1 MNRRLST
8 CVLPLVFIC
17 SFNVVRAQATSP
29 PLTVSGTSTVVPN
42 GSAGSEK
49 PSNAGE
55 RNSELQRQHT
65 DAKKYYK
72 QGVQYGR
79 AKLYKQAAATF
90 MQAIRV
96 NPKYADAYYGL
107 GHAFL
112 DMGRLNEAIDAFQQV
127 IKLDP
132 KDEEAYARLGEAH
145 ARLLAE
151 GPSGSEKSA
160 EKPLGEK
167 IALSLSGDAAVTRTV
182 PTVPTRDNENIRTYR
197 VGVGDVLDVRLQ
209 DAPPDQSTLFTVSP
223 AGLLE
228 HPILSRPLNVSGKT
242 TDEIRTIIESD
253 LKSRA
258 VNVNPEVLVG
268 VREYA
273 SHTILVSGLVK
284 DPGTKILR
292 REAIPL
298 YVVIADAQLLPEAGR
313 ASIVSGETGQTVV
326 VDLSDSSAMN
336 KLVRS
341 GDVITVQP
349 SLQQYYYIGG
359 EVKVPGEKSFRTG
372 LKLTQGI
379 LVAGGLARK
388 SEEAHVARENEA
400 GLLVVTRYNLK
411 DINLGKLP
419 DPFIQPGD
427 RITIVH

>member
-1 MNRRLST
+1 MNRFLST
-8 CVLPLVFIC
+8 CVLPLIFIGL
-17 SFNVVRAQATSP
+17 FNTVRAQTTTP
-29 PLTVSGTSTVVPN
+29 PITVSRTSTVAPD
-42 GSAGSEK
+42 GSGGSEK
-49 PSNAGE
+49 PSIRGE
-55 RNSELQRQHT
+55 RNSELQRPNA

-132 KDEEAYARLGEAH
+132 KDEEAYAMLGQAH

-151 GPSGSEKSA
+151 AASDSEKPA

-167 IALSLSGDAAVTRTV
+167 IALSASADTVTRMV
-182 PTVPTRDNENIRTYR
+182 PTVPTRDNEIIRTYR

-209 DAPPDQSTLFTVSP
+209 NAPPDQSTLFTVSP

-253 LKSRA
+253 LKTRA

-284 DPGTKILR
+284 DPGTKVLR

-313 ASIVSGETGQTVV
+313 ASIVSGETGQTVL
-326 VDLSDSSAMN
+326 VDLSDSVAMN

-349 SLQQYYYIGG
+349 SPQQYFYIGG
-359 EVKVPGEKSFRTG
+359 EVKAPGEKSFRAG

-379 LVAGGLARK
+379 LVAGGLTRK
-388 SEEAHVARENEA
+388 SEEAQVARESEA

>member
-1 MNRRLST
+1 MNRLLSI
-8 CVLPLVFIC
+8 CILPLVFIG
-17 SFNVVRAQATSP
+17 SLTTVRAQAAT
-29 PLTVSGTSTVVPN
+29 PLPTVSGTSTVTLNSSV
-42 GSAGSEK
+42 GSAK
-49 PSNAGE
+49 PSITGE
-55 RNSELQRQHT
+55 QNTELQLPN
-65 DAKKYYK
+65 DEAKKYYK
-72 QGVQYGR
+72 QGVKYGR
-79 AKLYKQAAATF
+79 SKLYKQAAATF
-90 MQAIRV
+90 MQAIRE

-151 GPSGSEKSA
+151 AASASEKPA

-167 IALSLSGDAAVTRTV
+167 IALSASTNAVTKTMPIV
-182 PTVPTRDNENIRTYR
+182 PIRDNEIIRTYR

-209 DAPPDQSTLFTVSP
+209 NAPPDQSTLFTVSP

-253 LKSRA
+253 VKNRA
-258 VNVNPEVLVG
+258 VNANPEVLVG
-268 VREYA
+268 VRDYV

-284 DPGTKILR
+284 DPGTKVLR

-313 ASIVSGETGQTVV
+313 ASIVSGETGQTVLA
-326 VDLSDSSAMN
+326 DLSDSGAMN
-336 KLVRS
+336 RLVRS
-341 GDVITVQP
+341 GDVITVQASP
-349 SLQQYYYIGG
+349 QLYFYIGG
-359 EVKVPGEKSFRTG
+359 EVKAPGEKSFRTG

-379 LVAGGLARK
+379 LVAGGLTRK
-388 SEEAHVARENEA
+388 SEEAQVARENEA
-400 GLLVVTRYNLK
+400 GLLVVTRYSLK
-411 DINLGKLP
+411 EINLGKLP

-427 RITIVH
+427 RINIVH

>member
-1 MNRRLST
+1 MNRLLST
-8 CVLPLVFIC
+8 CVLPLVFIA
-17 SFNVVRAQATSP
+17 FNTVRAQTGTP
-29 PLTVSGTSTVVPN
+29 PLTVSGTSTVAPN

-55 RNSELQRQHT
+55 RNSELQRQHA
-65 DAKKYYK
+65 DAKKHYK
-72 QGVQYGR
+72 QGVKYGR

-112 DMGRLNEAIDAFQQV
+112 DLGRLNEAIDAFQQV

-145 ARLLAE
+145 ARLRAE
-151 GPSGSEKSA
+151 AASGSEKPS

-167 IALSLSGDAAVTRTV
+167 IALSVSADAAVTRTV
-182 PTVPTRDNENIRTYR
+182 PTVPTSDNEIIRTYR

-209 DAPPDQSTLFTVSP
+209 NAPPDQSTLFTVSP

-258 VNVNPEVLVG
+258 VNINPEVMVG

-349 SLQQYYYIGG
+349 SVQQYFYIGG
-359 EVKVPGEKSFRTG
+359 EVKVPGEKSFRAG

-379 LVAGGLARK
+379 LVAGGLTRK
-388 SEEAHVARENEA
+388 SEEAQVARENEA
-400 GLLVVTRYNLK
+400 GLLVVTRHNLK
-411 DINLGKLP
+411 EINLGKLP